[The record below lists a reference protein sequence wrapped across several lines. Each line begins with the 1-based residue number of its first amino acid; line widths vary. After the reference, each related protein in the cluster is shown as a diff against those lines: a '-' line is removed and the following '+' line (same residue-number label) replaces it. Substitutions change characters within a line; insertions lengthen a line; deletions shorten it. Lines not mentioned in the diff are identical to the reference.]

1 MEVLFTLLAERYER
15 GSVLLS
21 GQLAL
26 QQVGADLQGRHDDG
40 RRHRSPGPPQ
50 RDPGVERVQLSIG
63 ECQESPTEVPHQ
75 QSGYAVEINDVIS
88 AGILI
93 VANAE

>member
-21 GQLAL
+21 EQLTF
-26 QQVGADLQGRHDDG
+26 QQVGADLQGCHDDG

-50 RDPGVERVQLSIG
+50 RDSGVERVQLSIG
-63 ECQESPTEVPHQ
+63 ERQESPTEVPHQ
-75 QSGYAVEINDVIS
+75 QSGYAVEINNAIS